1 MTERYEWH
9 VCIYPAHESALI
21 IHETYGTREE
31 AISRLKA
38 ADTAMRRNGVL
49 ESFIPELDNVTIV
62 SGSMIVGA
70 MIYRKKVEE

>member
-31 AISRLKA
+31 AMSRLKA
-38 ADTAMRRNGVL
+38 ADTTMRRNGVL
-49 ESFIPELDNVTIV
+49 ESFIPEIDEVKFVN
-62 SGSMIVGA
+62 GSMIVGA
-70 MIYRKKVEE
+70 MMYRKKADD